1 MEMDSFITKDGK
13 KLRRGYTT
21 GSCAA
26 AASKAAALMLLE
38 NREIETVWLMTPR
51 GIGLTLEVKEP
62 ARGENF
68 ASCGIVKDSGDD
80 PDVTN
85 GMTVYARVEKTDE
98 PHGILVD
105 GGEGIG
111 RVTKPGLD
119 QPVGA
124 AAINSTPRRMI
135 TEALL
140 EVMEDAG
147 YGGGLSV
154 VISAPE
160 GVELAKK
167 TFNPRLGIVGG
178 LSILGTTGIVE
189 PMSDEAV
196 AETIRTELSM
206 RAASGRKTVLFVPG
220 NYGADFIKNNLG
232 IDPEAA
238 VTVSNFI
245 GDAFSLAAEA
255 GFLGALL
262 IGHIGKL
269 VKVAGGM
276 FNTHSRWG
284 DCRAEIIA
292 AHAGMCGAPADA
304 VRRIM
309 DSAMTD
315 DMLSILEEAGLREAV
330 MASVTERMG
339 FHLAH
344 QKTIGGM
351 QTGAMTFS
359 NVYGILGATPAAYEL
374 LEEIRKESLYV
385 THCRSRMRGGGPHHA
400 AGKAAS
406 RRGGSH
412 HLRRIP
418 RQPGPAL
425 LCPSGLRTAGQ
436 RENDPGGDRRRG
448 GSGGGCGKN
457 HRPSTEP
464 SGSRC
469 GSSTG
474 WGSPATS
481 PPASARSR
489 GLRRRSGSNTPC
501 PASPSPW

>member
-1 MEMDSFITKDGK
+1 MTGMEMDSFITKDGK
-13 KLRRGYTT
+13 RLRRGYTT

-26 AASKAAALMLLE
+26 AAAKAASLMLLE
-38 NREIETVWLMTPR
+38 NKTLETVWLMTPR

-62 ARGENF
+62 VRGENF

-85 GMTVYARVEKTDE
+85 GMTVYARVEKTDAPRE
-98 PHGILVD
+98 IVID

-154 VISAPE
+154 LIYAPE
-160 GVELAKK
+160 GVEIANK

-178 LSILGTTGIVE
+178 LSVLGTTGIVE

-196 AETIRTELSM
+196 VETIRTELSM

-220 NYGADFIKNNLG
+220 NYGADFIKSELG
-232 IDPEAA
+232 IDPETA
-238 VTVSNFI
+238 VTTSNFI

-255 GFLGALL
+255 GFRGALL

-269 VKVAGGM
+269 VKLAGGIL
-276 FNTHSRWG
+276 NTHSRWG
-284 DCRAEIIA
+284 DCRAEIFA
-292 AHAGMCGAPADA
+292 AHAGACGAPAEV

-330 MASVTERMG
+330 MAGVTERIG
-339 FHLAH
+339 FHLGH
-344 QKTIGGM
+344 QKTIGALR
-351 QTGAMTFS
+351 TGAVTFS
-359 NVYGILGATPAAYEL
+359 NVYGILGETDEARSL
-374 LEEIRKESLYV
+374 LDDIRKES
-385 THCRSRMRGGGPHHA
+385 
-400 AGKAAS
+400 
-406 RRGGSH
+406 
-412 HLRRIP
+412 
-418 RQPGPAL
+418 
-425 LCPSGLRTAGQ
+425 
-436 RENDPGGDRRRG
+436 
-448 GSGGGCGKN
+448 
-457 HRPSTEP
+457 
-464 SGSRC
+464 
-469 GSSTG
+469 
-474 WGSPATS
+474 
-481 PPASARSR
+481 
-489 GLRRRSGSNTPC
+489 
-501 PASPSPW
+501 